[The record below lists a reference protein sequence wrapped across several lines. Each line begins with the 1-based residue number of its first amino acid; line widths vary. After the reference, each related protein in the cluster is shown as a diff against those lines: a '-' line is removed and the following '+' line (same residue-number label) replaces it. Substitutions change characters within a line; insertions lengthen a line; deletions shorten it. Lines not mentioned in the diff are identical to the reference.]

1 MVRACFIAFLPHIY
15 DCTAE
20 ERNTRLD
27 MMKDIAEEM
36 RGKPI
41 SFLWTQGGDYFEFEE
56 AMGLGTGY
64 PAMFAV
70 SHNK

>member
-1 MVRACFIAFLPHIY
+1 
-15 DCTAE
+15 
-20 ERNTRLD
+20 